1 MNNRFKCKV
10 DFLIYN
16 QSYEDLQHLEYS
28 NKIILNS
35 LILDQLIKLDDNIL
49 SNKMHFKLINETEFG
64 IFEGYVGVHDFSAN
78 DNKIFISNKIA
89 NNLFIEQYSDIYIEY
104 CSPPKGTFL
113 KIEPLSDKFYNILD
127 IKSFLENNIQYNYP
141 IIEENSILS
150 IKNNTEIIDLKI
162 LECKPYEIITTDNT
176 DIEVEFAPMANNN
189 LTKNE
194 NTNILSMDKENIN
207 SEGKNNNPEFKFPQ
221 LINKEDDNDTESN
234 KEFVPFSGKGYTLG
248 TN

>member
-1 MNNRFKCKV
+1 MYNRFKCKV

-49 SNKMHFKLINETEFG
+49 SNKMHFKLTNETEFG
-64 IFEGYVGVHDFSAN
+64 IFEVYVGVHDFSAN

-113 KIEPLSDKFYNILD
+113 KIEPFRSNLIF
-127 IKSFLENNIQYNYP
+127 IKSG
-141 IIEENSILS
+141 
-150 IKNNTEIIDLKI
+150 
-162 LECKPYEIITTDNT
+162 
-176 DIEVEFAPMANNN
+176 N
-189 LTKNE
+189 L
-194 NTNILSMDKENIN
+194 LV
-207 SEGKNNNPEFKFPQ
+207 
-221 LINKEDDNDTESN
+221 LIS
-234 KEFVPFSGKGYTLG
+234 SGQVAEYA
-248 TN
+248 

>member
-49 SNKMHFKLINETEFG
+49 SNKMHFKLTNETEFG
-64 IFEGYVGVHDFSAN
+64 IFEVYVGVHDFSAN

-89 NNLFIEQYSDIYIEY
+89 NNLFIEQYSGIYIEY

-113 KIEPLSDKFYNILD
+113 KIEPLSDKFYNIQD

-176 DIEVEFAPMANNN
+176 DIEVEFVPLANNN

-207 SEGKNNNPEFKFPQ
+207 SEEKNNNPEFKFPQ